1 MANAAAPTPQAN
13 MGEPAVRLDARL
25 KVTGEARYPSDMP
38 VGNPAYAYLVTSTIA
53 RGRIERL
60 ALDAAFAVPGV
71 LDILTQDNTGEL
83 KNIGFGV
90 GRGGV
95 STSIQQLGPEIAHAG
110 QIVAVVIADTFEA
123 AREAAGKVGVTYVTE
138 SPSATFGSPR
148 LKEEDAAK
156 VSKMYSKLPSVG
168 DVEAALDG
176 AAVAIDVEYATPTQ
190 HHNPIELFTTT
201 CAWMDDELTI
211 REPSQFV
218 YGLKNYVARRLA
230 ADPGKVEVVSPF
242 VGGAFGSKSAMT
254 PRTALI
260 ALAAKRL
267 NRPVKLVATRSQ
279 GFTIS
284 TYRAETRHHVRL
296 GAHRDGKLVGYAHE
310 GWEISSRPDPY
321 VVAGVADTA
330 HLYAFGAVKTKVNV
344 VHADRS
350 TPGFMR
356 SPPMVPYMYALE
368 TAMDELAIKLKMD
381 PIELRRVN
389 DTMTEPIEGKP
400 FSSRS
405 LMKCY
410 DQAADSFGWIRR
422 NPQPGSMRENEW
434 LIGWGCATALYP
446 THIAP
451 AAVRVR
457 LSPAGDV
464 RVQTAAHDLGT
475 GAYTVIGQMAAE
487 RLGVPLGSV
496 TVELGDSRLPVGPV
510 AGGSNTTASTC
521 SAVMK
526 ACDAIRRKLFHSA
539 TTAEE
544 GALAGRDPA
553 QLTLRNGELVSDD
566 GTVEQLEE
574 AFRRLGTSVIEE
586 YAEFIPKGAQLDAVK
601 NLYAGKVTFVGG
613 PEGEKMMY
621 AMGAEFVEVRVH
633 ALTREIRVPRIVGA
647 FAAGRLMNTRTAHSQ
662 LMGGMIWGIGSALH
676 EATEIDPRNAR
687 YVNDNLADYSI
698 PVNAD
703 TPSVK
708 VILVSEE
715 DHDVNP
721 AGVKGLGELANVG
734 TAAAISNAVYHATGI
749 RVRKLPIRIED
760 VLEG

>member
-1 MANAAAPTPQAN
+1 M
-13 MGEPAVRLDARL
+13 
-25 KVTGEARYPSDMP
+25 
-38 VGNPAYAYLVTSTIA
+38 I
-53 RGRIERL
+53 
-60 ALDAAFAVPGV
+60 
-71 LDILTQDNTGEL
+71 
-83 KNIGFGV
+83 
-90 GRGGV
+90 
-95 STSIQQLGPEIAHAG
+95 
-110 QIVAVVIADTFEA
+110 
-123 AREAAGKVGVTYVTE
+123 
-138 SPSATFGSPR
+138 
-148 LKEEDAAK
+148 
-156 VSKMYSKLPSVG
+156 
-168 DVEAALDG
+168 
-176 AAVAIDVEYATPTQ
+176 
-190 HHNPIELFTTT
+190 
-201 CAWMDDELTI
+201 
-211 REPSQFV
+211 
-218 YGLKNYVARRLA
+218 
-230 ADPGKVEVVSPF
+230 
-242 VGGAFGSKSAMT
+242 
-254 PRTALI
+254 
-260 ALAAKRL
+260 
-267 NRPVKLVATRSQ
+267 
-279 GFTIS
+279 
-284 TYRAETRHHVRL
+284 
-296 GAHRDGKLVGYAHE
+296 
-310 GWEISSRPDPY
+310 
-321 VVAGVADTA
+321 
-330 HLYAFGAVKTKVNV
+330 
-344 VHADRS
+344 
-350 TPGFMR
+350 
-356 SPPMVPYMYALE
+356 PYMYALE
-368 TAMDELAIKLKMD
+368 TAMDELAVKLGMD

-410 DQAADSFGWIRR
+410 DQAADSFGWMRR
-422 NPQPGSMRENEW
+422 NPRPGSMHDGEW

-487 RLGVPLGSV
+487 HLGVPLGSV

-526 ACDAIRRKLFHSA
+526 ACDAIRWKLFHSA
-539 TTAEE
+539 ATAEE
-544 GALAGRDPA
+544 SALAGRDPA
-553 QLTLRNGELVSDD
+553 ELTLRNGQLVAHD
-566 GTVEQLEE
+566 GAAEDLEE

-586 YAEFIPKGAQLDAVK
+586 YAEFIPHGAPSDAVK

-633 ALTREIRVPRIVGA
+633 ALTREIRVPRTVGA

-721 AGVKGLGELANVG
+721 VGVKGLGELGNVG